1 MELLVDILSAGPELE
16 WKQNTPFSKKFDDP
30 YYSLGCGL
38 EESQHVFL
46 NGNKLSQKF
55 IKLVTNSTF
64 SLAELGFGS
73 GLNFYLS
80 AAEFIK
86 RAPSRSCLN
95 YIACEKYPLSPSQIE
110 KAVKEIITTK
120 PPLISESES
129 KSEPKPEQEL
139 ANVFIEFL
147 SSYNKIIQS
156 PREARIS
163 PQFYS
168 IQIMK
173 KRINLQLY
181 LGELRGDVKN
191 MLEDLEQRKQKV
203 DAWFLD
209 GFAPPK
215 NPEMWSKAVFRS
227 MANLSKNGTSLTSY
241 SVAAS
246 VRSGLAEV
254 GFSLERKTGFG
265 KKRHMLYGLKP
276 LL

>member
-1 MELLVDILSAGPELE
+1 MEPLADILSTGPELK
-16 WKQNTPFSKKFDDP
+16 WKQSTPFSKKFDDP

-38 EESQHVFL
+38 AESQHVFL

-55 IKLVTNSTF
+55 IKLTTNSSF

-110 KAVKEIITTK
+110 KAIKEIITAK
-120 PPLISESES
+120 SSPISES

-139 ANVFIEFL
+139 TNVFIEFL

-156 PREARIS
+156 SREERKS

-181 LGELRGDVKN
+181 IGELRGDVKN

-215 NPEMWSKAVFRS
+215 NPEMWSKAVFHS
-227 MANLSKNGTSLTSY
+227 MANLSKKGTSLTSY